1 MTCPLP
7 GDVVMLSASTAEMLE
22 GCDIPLGVTF
32 RLHYTEDLTMDPVIE
47 QPSAVTEA
55 PAAQPISADLREAPS
70 VPAAPQ
76 TSTVVDAPVV
86 EGTPDL
92 SQLEGLA
99 GGNPMLMLAMAVL
112 VVVGGGAG
120 WKFWTKMSEQR
131 HEQAMAKLALE
142 REMAGLQGAQPPPC
156 QTATA
161 KMQREVDALEK
172 RLGKLERRPSPSLPS
187 DFDADDLIARV
198 EKIEKAAKPARVA
211 ASKA

>member
-1 MTCPLP
+1 
-7 GDVVMLSASTAEMLE
+7 
-22 GCDIPLGVTF
+22 
-32 RLHYTEDLTMDPVIE
+32 MDPVTE

-76 TSTVVDAPVV
+76 TSTVVEVPAV
-86 EGTPDL
+86 EGAPDL

-120 WKFWTKMSEQR
+120 WRFWTKMSEQK

-156 QTATA
+156 QAAGA
-161 KMQREVDALEK
+161 KLQREVDALEK

-211 ASKA
+211 AGKA

>member
-1 MTCPLP
+1 
-7 GDVVMLSASTAEMLE
+7 MLSASTAEMLE

-32 RLHYTEDLTMDPVIE
+32 RLHYTEDLTMDPVTE
-47 QPSAVTEA
+47 TPSAVTEA

-70 VPAAPQ
+70 VPVAPQ
-76 TSTVVDAPVV
+76 TSPVVEAPIV

-99 GGNPMLMLAMAVL
+99 GGNPMLMLALAVL
-112 VVVGGGAG
+112 VIVGGGAG

-161 KMQREVDALEK
+161 KMQRDVDALEK
-172 RLGKLERRPSPSLPS
+172 RLGKLERRPSPSLPA
-187 DFDADDLIARV
+187 DFDADDLITRV
-198 EKIEKAAKPARVA
+198 EKLEKAAKPARGSVG
-211 ASKA
+211 KA

>member
-1 MTCPLP
+1 
-7 GDVVMLSASTAEMLE
+7 MLSASSAEMLE
-22 GCDIPLGVTF
+22 GCDIPVGVTF
-32 RLHYTEDLTMDPVIE
+32 RLHYTEDLTMDPVTE

-76 TSTVVDAPVV
+76 TSTVVEVPAV
-86 EGTPDL
+86 EGAPDL

-120 WKFWTKMSEQR
+120 WRFWTKMSEQK

-172 RLGKLERRPSPSLPS
+172 RLGKLERRPSPALPS

-211 ASKA
+211 AGKA

>member
-1 MTCPLP
+1 VSCPLP

-32 RLHYTEDLTMDPVIE
+32 RLHYTEDLTMDPVTE
-47 QPSAVTEA
+47 TPSAVTEA

-70 VPAAPQ
+70 VPVAPQ
-76 TSTVVDAPVV
+76 TSPVVEAPIV

-99 GGNPMLMLAMAVL
+99 GGNPMLMLALAVL
-112 VVVGGGAG
+112 VIVGGGAG

-161 KMQREVDALEK
+161 KMQRDVDALEK
-172 RLGKLERRPSPSLPS
+172 RLGKLERRPSPSLPA
-187 DFDADDLIARV
+187 DFDADDLITRV
-198 EKIEKAAKPARVA
+198 EKLEKAAKPARGSVG
-211 ASKA
+211 KA

>member
-1 MTCPLP
+1 MSCPLP

-32 RLHYTEDLTMDPVIE
+32 RLHYTEDLTMDPVTE
-47 QPSAVTEA
+47 TPSAVTEA

-70 VPAAPQ
+70 VPVAPQ
-76 TSTVVDAPVV
+76 TSPVVEAPIV

-99 GGNPMLMLAMAVL
+99 GGNPMLMLALAVL
-112 VVVGGGAG
+112 VIVGGGAG

-161 KMQREVDALEK
+161 KMQRDVDALEK
-172 RLGKLERRPSPSLPS
+172 RLGKLERRPSPSLPA
-187 DFDADDLIARV
+187 DFDADDLITRV
-198 EKIEKAAKPARVA
+198 EKLEKAAKPARGSVG
-211 ASKA
+211 KA

>member
-1 MTCPLP
+1 
-7 GDVVMLSASTAEMLE
+7 MLSASSAEMLQ
-22 GCDIPLGVTF
+22 GCDIPVGVTF
-32 RLHYTEDLTMDPVIE
+32 RLHYTEDLTMDPVTE
-47 QPSAVTEA
+47 QPNTVTEA
-55 PAAQPISADLREAPS
+55 PAAQPISADLREDPS

-76 TSTVVDAPVV
+76 TPTVIEAPVV

-112 VVVGGGAG
+112 VIVGGGAG

-131 HEQAMAKLALE
+131 HEQTMAKLALE

-161 KMQREVDALEK
+161 KMQRDVDALEK
-172 RLGKLERRPSPSLPS
+172 RLGKLERRPSPSLPA

-198 EKIEKAAKPARVA
+198 EKLEKAAKPARV
-211 ASKA
+211 SVGKA

>member
-1 MTCPLP
+1 VSCPLP
-7 GDVVMLSASTAEMLE
+7 GDVVMLSASSAEMLE
-22 GCDIPLGVTF
+22 GCDIPVGVTF
-32 RLHYTEDLTMDPVIE
+32 RLHYTEDLTMDPVTE

-76 TSTVVDAPVV
+76 TSTVVEVPAV
-86 EGTPDL
+86 EGAPDL
-92 SQLEGLA
+92 SQLESLA

-120 WKFWTKMSEQR
+120 WRFWTKMSEQK

-142 REMAGLQGAQPPPC
+142 REMAGLHGAQPPPC
-156 QTATA
+156 QTANA
-161 KMQREVDALEK
+161 KIAKDIEALEK
-172 RLGKLERRPSPSLPS
+172 RLGKIERRASPTLPA

-198 EKIEKAAKPARVA
+198 EKLEKAAKPARVA
-211 ASKA
+211 AGKA